1 MVKQHAENSG
11 ITLQGRASSLY
22 DRRRLPDFNRH
33 DEHNVAMFSELS
45 LAVLSKL
52 TKLHPKLQC
61 DVLTLH
67 DIVSSPIFVTN
78 HMPYTRKAWLH

>member
-1 MVKQHAENSG
+1 MQRILELHYKEEHQAYTTEG
-11 ITLQGRASSLY
+11 DYQTLIGMMSTTY
-22 DRRRLPDFNRH
+22 
-33 DEHNVAMFSELS
+33 VAMFSELS

-78 HMPYTRKAWLH
+78 HMPYTHKAWLH